1 METRKK
7 ILIQTGYTDKTIEE
21 LAFLIQLG
29 KIKIDKLEEAE
40 LEYDNNLN
48 RNSSSDERTV
58 YPLRFFGK
66 KLEVWVADVAAGFK
80 GTGPLGAIEILK
92 MFGFDVTDDQ
102 RKAILGGS
110 KTMFIKFYKN

>member
-21 LAFLIQLG
+21 LASLIQLG
-29 KIKIDKLEEAE
+29 KIKIDKFEEAE
-40 LEYDNNLN
+40 LEYDCLN
-48 RNSSSDERTV
+48 HNPSADERTT

-66 KLEVWVADVAAGFK
+66 KFEVWVADVAAGFK

-92 MFGFDVTDDQ
+92 MFGFDVTDD
-102 RKAILGGS
+102 RCKAILGGS